1 MTELKLDSSLLEIAR
16 LIIQARRK
24 LGIVKMRGEKKTHGG
39 FMLVMED
46 KQQIEN
52 ETAVRLH

>member
-1 MTELKLDSSLLEIAR
+1 MTELKLDSSLLETAR

-46 KQQIEN
+46 EQQIEN
-52 ETAVRLH
+52 

>member
-1 MTELKLDSSLLEIAR
+1 MTESKLDSSLLETAR

-24 LGIVKMRGEKKTHGG
+24 LGMAKMRGEKKTHGG
-39 FMLVMED
+39 FMLLMED

-52 ETAVRLH
+52 